1 MNRNVWQRCLG
12 IKDFHRSIVST
23 RATIS
28 FYHGK
33 VRAILIAVRAESNL
47 EEGELCP
54 KARKRKLWIINAT

>member
-1 MNRNVWQRCLG
+1 MDCHE
-12 IKDFHRSIVST
+12 KSPFDRSSGKLIDRS
-23 RATIS
+23 IS

-33 VRAILIAVRAESNL
+33 ARAILIDARAESNL